1 MPNVSTPRLWIYSIF
16 NLSLLVL
23 LGAWLWSQNKPANL
37 TEATLPES
45 GKLQCVSYAPYYGKD
60 QTPFIKGTVI
70 SRQQIDRDLELLAK
84 RSECVRIYSVSQ
96 GLDYVPEA
104 AARLGIKVLM
114 GAWIGADKIENDRE
128 VALAIKLANEY
139 PQAIRAM
146 VIGNEVLLRKEQ
158 TAEQLKAYFDQV
170 KAATH
175 VPITYADVW
184 EFWLKHKELESS
196 LDFVT
201 VHVLPYWE
209 DDPQPIERAI
219 SHATGVMQRL
229 QASFTKPL
237 LIGETGWPSVGRQR
251 NGSVPSLLNQAEYIR
266 AFVSTAQHNGWQYN
280 VIEAMDQPW
289 KRELEG
295 AVGGYWGLYTT
306 DLEPKFPF
314 NGPVSERHDQP
325 AELAIWLASGA
336 VILILFTLLADERR
350 LPALI
355 GSGLLGALAGL
366 SAKLQWQYLIEA
378 CRNTLEWSL
387 LGGITI
393 AGILLL
399 IAIPTQFK
407 RQSDSG
413 NKLIK
418 LCMWLIAIGVFTC
431 CMLSLPT
438 LQIVNIFGLTDPF
451 ATRWLFE
458 IDGRYR
464 DFPLPLYALP
474 VIQLAIGLTIL
485 NISRSNTWRPYK
497 AINLLALAAMVA
509 CIAFETEN
517 RQAIAWLLLVLA
529 TTYATWPRTTLL
541 HKLKTLN
548 A

>member
-23 LGAWLWSQNKPANL
+23 LGAWLWSQNKPVNL

-45 GKLQCVSYAPYYGKD
+45 GKLQCVSYAPYYGKN

-70 SRQQIDRDLELLAK
+70 SREQIDRDLALLAQ

-104 AARLGIKVLM
+104 AARLGLKVLM

-196 LDFVT
+196 VDFVT

-251 NGSVPSLLNQAEYIR
+251 NGSKPSLLNQAEYIR

-306 DLEPKFPF
+306 GLEPKFPF

-325 AELAIWLASGA
+325 AELAIWLAAGA

-355 GSGLLGALAGL
+355 GAGLLGGLAGL
-366 SAKLQWQYLIEA
+366 CAKLQWQYLIEA

-387 LGGITI
+387 LGGVTI

-497 AINLLALAAMVA
+497 ALNLLALAAMVA

>member
-16 NLSLLVL
+16 NLSLLIL
-23 LGAWLWSQNKPANL
+23 LSAWLWTQNKPVNL
-37 TEATLPES
+37 TEAVLPES

-104 AARLGIKVLM
+104 AARLGLKVLM
-114 GAWIGADKIENDRE
+114 GAWIGGDKIENDRE
-128 VALAIKLANEY
+128 VVLAIKLANEY

-196 LDFVT
+196 VDFVT

-266 AFVSTAQHNGWQYN
+266 AFVSTAQQNGWQYN

-325 AELAIWLASGA
+325 AELAIWLAAGA
-336 VILILFTLLADERR
+336 AILIFFTLLADERR
-350 LPALI
+350 VAALI
-355 GSGLLGALAGL
+355 GSSLLGGLAGL
-366 SAKLQWQYLIEA
+366 CAKLQWQYLIEA
-378 CRNTLEWSL
+378 CRNTEEWSL
-387 LGGITI
+387 LGGVTI
-393 AGILLL
+393 SGILLL

-418 LCMWLIAIGVFTC
+418 LCMWLLAIGVFTC

-474 VIQLAIGLTIL
+474 IIQLAIGLSIL

-497 AINLLALAAMVA
+497 ALNLLALAAMVA

>member
-23 LGAWLWSQNKPANL
+23 VGAWLWSQNKPVNL

-104 AARLGIKVLM
+104 AARLGLKVLM

-196 LDFVT
+196 VDFVT

-325 AELAIWLASGA
+325 AELAIWLAAGA

-350 LPALI
+350 LPALV

-464 DFPLPLYALP
+464 DFPLSLYALP

>member
-23 LGAWLWSQNKPANL
+23 LGAWLWSQNKPVNL

-104 AARLGIKVLM
+104 AARLGLKVLM

-196 LDFVT
+196 VDFVT

-325 AELAIWLASGA
+325 AELATWLAAGA

-497 AINLLALAAMVA
+497 AINLMALAAMVA

>member
-23 LGAWLWSQNKPANL
+23 LGAWLWSQNKPVNL

-104 AARLGIKVLM
+104 AARLGLKVLM
-114 GAWIGADKIENDRE
+114 GAWIGGDKIENDRE

-196 LDFVT
+196 VDFVT

-325 AELAIWLASGA
+325 AELAIWLAAGA

>member
-23 LGAWLWSQNKPANL
+23 LAAWLWSQNKPVNL

-104 AARLGIKVLM
+104 AARLGLKVLM

-196 LDFVT
+196 VDFVT

-325 AELAIWLASGA
+325 AELAIWLAAGA

>member
-16 NLSLLVL
+16 NLSLLIL
-23 LGAWLWSQNKPANL
+23 LGAWLWTQNKPVNL

-104 AARLGIKVLM
+104 AARLGLKVLM

-128 VALAIKLANEY
+128 VGLAIKLANEY
-139 PQAIRAM
+139 PQAVRAM

-196 LDFVT
+196 VDFVT

-325 AELAIWLASGA
+325 AELAIWLAAGV
-336 VILILFTLLADERR
+336 VIWILFTLLADERR

-366 SAKLQWQYLIEA
+366 CAKLQWQYLIEA

-387 LGGITI
+387 LGGVTI

-418 LCMWLIAIGVFTC
+418 LCMWLIAIGMFIC

-474 VIQLAIGLTIL
+474 VIQLAIGLTLL

-497 AINLLALAAMVA
+497 VLNILALAAMVA

-529 TTYATWPRTTLL
+529 TAYATWPRTTLL

>member
-23 LGAWLWSQNKPANL
+23 LGAWLWSQNKPVNL

-104 AARLGIKVLM
+104 AARLGLKVLM

-196 LDFVT
+196 VDFVT

-229 QASFTKPL
+229 QASFSKPL

-251 NGSVPSLLNQAEYIR
+251 NGSKPSLLNQAEYIR

-325 AELAIWLASGA
+325 AELAIWLAVGA
-336 VILILFTLLADERR
+336 VALILFTLLADERR

-366 SAKLQWQYLIEA
+366 CARLQWQYLIEA

-387 LGGITI
+387 LGGVTI

-399 IAIPTQFK
+399 IAIPTQFN

-497 AINLLALAAMVA
+497 ALNLLALAAMVA

>member
-23 LGAWLWSQNKPANL
+23 LGAWLWSQNKPVNL

-104 AARLGIKVLM
+104 AARLGLKVLM

-196 LDFVT
+196 VDFVT

-325 AELAIWLASGA
+325 AELAIWLAAGA

-497 AINLLALAAMVA
+497 AINLMALAAMVA

>member
-1 MPNVSTPRLWIYSIF
+1 M
-16 NLSLLVL
+16 
-23 LGAWLWSQNKPANL
+23 NL

-104 AARLGIKVLM
+104 AARLGLKVLM

-196 LDFVT
+196 VDFVT

-325 AELAIWLASGA
+325 AELAIWLAAGA

>member
-23 LGAWLWSQNKPANL
+23 LGAWLWSQNKPVNL

-104 AARLGIKVLM
+104 AARLGLKVLM

-196 LDFVT
+196 VDFVT

-325 AELAIWLASGA
+325 AELAIWLAAGA

>member
-23 LGAWLWSQNKPANL
+23 LGAWLWSQNKPVNL

-104 AARLGIKVLM
+104 AARLGLKVLM

-158 TAEQLKAYFDQV
+158 TADQLKAYFDQV

-196 LDFVT
+196 VDFVT

-325 AELAIWLASGA
+325 AELAIWLAAGA